1 MTGTGEGDP
10 PLSIGSEAK
19 IYFIQILSIVY
30 WQAIEM
36 REREAGDRYLQWRR
50 NRYDEYVLTPTTRQP
65 QSFTNPT
72 ESESKN
78 DHR

>member
-1 MTGTGEGDP
+1 MGARAADSDSSSRRAADQWPVSMTGTGEGDP

-36 REREAGDRYLQWRR
+36 REREAGDRYLQ
-50 NRYDEYVLTPTTRQP
+50 
-65 QSFTNPT
+65 
-72 ESESKN
+72 
-78 DHR
+78 